1 MAAQT
6 ENYQIILQELVRRS
20 NEEVRRLR
28 SLEQRMDAL
37 EDKVNILIQGT
48 SERTK
53 KTNTKFADTDVSLRT
68 AENDIINIKMAIEKL
83 NKQLVKF
90 VQKRDLKEMER
101 MLDLISPLSVEKDE
115 DVQEVRVS

>member
-6 ENYQIILQELVRRS
+6 ENYQVILQELVRRS

-28 SLEQRMDAL
+28 SLEQRMDAI

-53 KTNTKFADTDVSLRT
+53 KTNTKFAETDVSLRT
-68 AENDIINIKMAIEKL
+68 VENDIINIKMAIEKL

-90 VQKRDLKEMER
+90 VQKRDLKEMEH
-101 MLDLISPLSVEKDE
+101 MIDLISPVSEEKSE
-115 DVQEVRVS
+115 DIREVRVS